1 MSDKLRDK
9 EIICIESSSMVPRLK
24 SLFHVIKSTKN
35 WLTVLN
41 SHYFGDGSFEARFRN
56 GYKLNMTKE
65 MWQGYIHHAY
75 LFSLLPSAK
84 LSKDRI
90 EFIYKGKKLKFVF
103 GKWGFDTILEI
114 FGGDPYRDFL
124 KFAPVKNK
132 QVIDIGAAFGDT
144 AIYFMLK
151 GAKRVYAFEA
161 FPGFSRLAEE
171 NIRENGFANSCEVVP
186 MAVGGASG
194 EMIINPDL
202 RDMFGANLKPSLTGE
217 KVPIVTLQQII
228 EKFNI
233 KDGYLK
239 IDTEGYEYEIIQ
251 NTPVDVLRRFSDI
264 LIEYHYGFEG
274 IEPYLEKAGF
284 MVSHTGPTRIYMPQF
299 NSEPAK
305 NMFTGHILAKRQ

>member
-1 MSDKLRDK
+1 
-9 EIICIESSSMVPRLK
+9 MVPRLK

>member
-1 MSDKLRDK
+1 M
-9 EIICIESSSMVPRLK
+9 IPRLK

-35 WLTVLN
+35 WLSVLN
-41 SHYFGDGSFEARFRN
+41 NHYFGDGNFEARFRN
-56 GYKLNMTKE
+56 GYKLNATRE
-65 MWQGYIHHAY
+65 MWQSYIHHAY

-84 LSKDRI
+84 LLKDRV
-90 EFIYKGKKLKFVF
+90 EFVYKGKKLKFVF

-114 FGGDPYRDFL
+114 FATDPY
-124 KFAPVKNK
+124 KNFMK
-132 QVIDIGAAFGDT
+132 IVDPMGKSIVDIGAAFGDT
-144 AIYFMLK
+144 AVYFMLN
-151 GAKRVYAFEA
+151 GAKKVYAFEA

-171 NIRENGFANSCEVVP
+171 NIRENSFANSCEVVP
-186 MAVGGASG
+186 MAVGGVSG

-202 RDMFGANLKPSLTGE
+202 GDMFGANLKPSLTGE
-217 KVPIVTLQQII
+217 KVPIITLQQIV

-274 IEPYLEKAGF
+274 IEPYLKKAGF
-284 MVSHTGPTRIYMPQF
+284 TISHTGPTRIYMPQLDGE
-299 NSEPAK
+299 SAK